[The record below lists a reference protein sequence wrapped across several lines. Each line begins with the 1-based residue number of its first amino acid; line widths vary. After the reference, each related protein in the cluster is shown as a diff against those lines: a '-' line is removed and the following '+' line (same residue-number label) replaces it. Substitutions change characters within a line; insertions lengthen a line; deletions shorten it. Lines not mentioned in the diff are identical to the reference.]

1 VPGREEKARFLLNGA
16 LMRAPDPYRLAAHF
30 NHLFSVV
37 NFGAVFIKLC
47 VTSSAESNGM
57 FTVFGRQWR
66 LIDWALFMGK
76 TIDRLLQGARRFLR
90 SERGNVAMMFGLAL
104 VPMVIAGGVGL
115 DYARSALVRS
125 QMADA
130 LDAAALAVG
139 STTGLDQAGA
149 QALAQKYFNANYT
162 GDTSNGLP
170 IVTIAPNGYVS
181 TGSVTVTANYSLP
194 TTLLRVIGKNTVD
207 VGTSTTV
214 VWGQSKLWVA
224 LVLDNSG
231 SMANG
236 DSTGSKMDAL
246 QNASHQLLSIL
257 QNAATNDG
265 DVKVSIVP
273 FDRIVNVGTTNVS
286 ASWIDWT
293 DWEAPPTNISALD
306 GTDGPGTS
314 CPFTSGANGFRCT
327 TGSANGSSTTNTIPA
342 SGMICP
348 SIDSGSINTAHRA
361 RYYNGCWDSVI
372 TQTQTATKTDTTP
385 ITIKQNCSQKGTGT
399 ITCTTSSTTN
409 GSVSSSTATT
419 TSSGYTGDSTTSSS
433 NTVTN
438 NTVDG
443 TKTCTGS
450 GTKTCTWV
458 RTITQTKT
466 DTTVTKTAYGGYTHT
481 WQKNSHSTWTGCIM
495 DRDKTYDYD
504 ISNTAP
510 STTATGFPAMNMSG
524 CLSATITPLGY
535 DWTTLGNKIDA
546 MAPNNSTNQAIGM
559 AQGWQTLT
567 NTDPFNPGTLP
578 SNTTRYIII
587 LSDGLNTQDRW
598 WGDGSTE
605 GTTEDGYIDAR
616 EKATCDAAKAD
627 GIIIYSIF
635 LNVGGGGSSA
645 PLSYCA
651 TDSTKYFA
659 LTTTSAVVTTFN
671 QIAQQITNVRVSR

>member
-1 VPGREEKARFLLNGA
+1 MMNRLMQKARDL
-16 LMRAPDPYRLAAHF
+16 
-30 NHLFSVV
+30 
-37 NFGAVFIKLC
+37 
-47 VTSSAESNGM
+47 
-57 FTVFGRQWR
+57 
-66 LIDWALFMGK
+66 
-76 TIDRLLQGARRFLR
+76 LR
-90 SERGNVAMMFGLAL
+90 SQRGNVAMMFGLAL
-104 VPMVIAGGVGL
+104 VPMMIAVGAGL
-115 DYARSALVRS
+115 DYARTALVRS
-125 QMADA
+125 QMAEA

-139 STTGLDQAGA
+139 STPGLNHDTA
-149 QALAQKYFNANYT
+149 QDLARKYFAANYT
-162 GDTSNGLP
+162 GSGAPN
-170 IVTIAPNGYVS
+170 VTIDNNAYNAA
-181 TGSVTVTANYSLP
+181 GSVTVKATYDLP
-194 TTLLRVIGKNTVD
+194 TELLKIANITTLPISVSN
-207 VGTSTTV
+207 TV
-214 VWGQSKLWVA
+214 VWGQSKLWVS

-231 SMANG
+231 SMASG

-246 QNASHQLLSIL
+246 QNASHQLLAIL
-257 QNAATNDG
+257 QNAATNAG

-293 DWEAPPTNISALD
+293 DWQAPPTNVTLS

-314 CPFTSGANGFRCT
+314 CPFSSGSNGFRCT
-327 TGSANGSSTTNTIPA
+327 TGSANGSSNTNTIPS

-348 SIDSGSINTAHRA
+348 GIDAGTYNTDHRA

-372 TQTQTATKTDTTP
+372 AQTQTATKTDTTP
-385 ITIKQNCSQKGTGT
+385 ITTKQSCSQTGTGT
-399 ITCTTSSTTN
+399 ITCNNNSGYPSSGSTSSN
-409 GSVSSSTATT
+409 TATA
-419 TSSGYTGDSTTSSS
+419 TSAGYSGDSTNTSS
-433 NTVTN
+433 NTVTD

-443 TKTCTGS
+443 SKSCSGS
-450 GTKTCTWV
+450 GSKKKCTWT

-481 WQKNSHSTWTGCIM
+481 WRVNSHSTWAGCIM

-524 CLSATITPLGY
+524 CLSATVTPLSY

-546 MAPNNSTNQAIGM
+546 MAPNNSTNQAIGLVH
-559 AQGWQTLT
+559 GWQTLT
-567 NTDPFNPGTLP
+567 NADPYNPGAVP
-578 SNTTRYIII
+578 ANTSRYIII

-598 WGDGSTE
+598 WGNGSTE
-605 GTTEDGYIDAR
+605 GTVEDGYIDAR

-627 GIIIYSIF
+627 GVVIYSIF
-635 LNVGGGGSSA
+635 LNVGGGGNSA

-651 TDSTKYFA
+651 TDSTKYFQ